1 MLTDRTI
8 KSAAETVRA
17 GGREVVLS
25 DDTGTRGTGRLMLRL
40 RPRGDDR
47 PSGEWFARWKRQG
60 QRAQVQLGRWPD
72 MPLAEARRRY
82 EAHRGA
88 ISAGEDPKAQASA
101 GTVEDLFAVY
111 VAAARAAGRTAYA
124 AEVERALLTSKAGP
138 IADEIGR
145 TKPAKDVTPGDIA
158 DALAP
163 VFRRAPAM
171 AGHLRAYLAAAW
183 NHGIRHD
190 HDFTAARRTVRFG
203 IASNPVAMLRT
214 VPAKPRTRVLSP
226 EEMRAWWRTFPD
238 YADERTALVLRLTL
252 CCCARVT
259 EAIRLRPRDVE
270 PGRWTKARTKNG
282 KPHAAPLWKLS
293 QPMALR
299 LAELGGGDMTIPA
312 VSKAVRRWCEA
323 TEAPLWQ
330 PRDLRRTARTML
342 EEAGEDPSLLDLA
355 FNHQTVRG
363 GVSRNYNH
371 AERWQARVA
380 LAQRWETMLARA
392 VGEPL
397 DLGVDN
403 IRSGDA

>member
-8 KSAAETVRA
+8 KSAADSVRA
-17 GGREVVLS
+17 DGREVVLS
-25 DDTGTRGTGRLMLRL
+25 DNTGTRGTGRLMLRL
-40 RPRGDDR
+40 RPKGADR
-47 PSGEWFARWKRQG
+47 PTGEWFARWKRQG

-72 MPLAEARRRY
+72 MSLAEARRRY
-82 EAHRGA
+82 ESHRGA
-88 ISAGEDPKAQASA
+88 ISAGEDPKAQANA

-111 VAAARAAGRTAYA
+111 VAASRAAGRTAYA
-124 AEVERALLTSKAGP
+124 AEVERALLTSQAGA
-138 IADEIGR
+138 IADAIGR
-145 TKPAKDVTPGDIA
+145 QRPAKDVSPGDIA

-163 VFRRAPAM
+163 VYRRAPAM

-203 IASNPVAMLRT
+203 LEVNPVAMLRT
-214 VPAKPRTRVLSP
+214 VPAKPRTRVLTP
-226 EEMRAWWRTFPD
+226 EELRAWWRSFPD
-238 YADERTALVLRLTL
+238 HVDERTALVLRLTL
-252 CCCARVT
+252 LCCARVT

-270 PGRWTKARTKNG
+270 PGRWTKAKTKNG
-282 KPHAAPLWKLS
+282 KPHASPLGRLS
-293 QPMALR
+293 QPIADR

-312 VSKAVRRWCEA
+312 ASKAVRRWCEA
-323 TEAPLWQ
+323 TSAPLWQ

-380 LAQRWETMLARA
+380 LAERWETMLARA

-397 DLGVDN
+397 DNAPDIV
-403 IRSGDA
+403 R